1 MIRQVE
7 KRPRETVLGA
17 ALAEAVAALQQQLRR
32 EGHPL
37 HTGLRHVPF
46 DFKKE
51 SKRKGVDVLQTVER
65 IAARMVEMTGSW
77 LKMASTLFDDTTPSA
92 RLVPPGAR
100 AAPTHPR
107 AQPGQLGSLRW
118 PLLARLS
125 LLRR

>member
-1 MIRQVE
+1 M
-7 KRPRETVLGA
+7 PRSLGRSFKKESQRSPPLVTGTVPSPS
-17 ALAEAVAALQQQLRR
+17 
-32 EGHPL
+32 GH
-37 HTGLRHVPF
+37 RYVPF

-51 SKRKGVDVLQTVER
+51 SKRKGGDVLQTVER

-118 PLLARLS
+118 PLLARLR